1 MLYGSEKNYIESV
14 NNTMTTA
21 TVSTTVKQNNPVYT
35 MMVAIGICHLINDTM
50 QSVIPAMFPLLERDL
65 GLTFTQLGLISFVL
79 NMFASIL
86 QPVVGFVTD
95 KKQMPFALPIGM
107 ISSFVGLTLLI
118 FSNSYWMILVSV
130 LFLGFGSA
138 VFHPEGSRVTFM
150 AAGTKRGLSQSIYQV
165 GGNSGQALAPLI
177 SAFIILPFGMKGVS
191 IILVLTTIGIVI
203 LLKIAL
209 WYKKQLEEEKLS
221 KVKKTLVSSL
231 PPLTKKQVGTALTL
245 LFIIIFARA
254 FYTTNITSFYV
265 FYLIDHYGLTITKGQ
280 VLIFLF
286 MACGVVGTFFGGPLS
301 DRIGRKNVIVLS
313 VLAPMPF
320 CLVLPYVPLWIVP
333 VLLVVIGTLI
343 MISFSVTVV
352 YAQELVPSKIGTMA
366 GLMTGFSFGMG
377 AIGAIFTGMLIDT
390 YGIQFTM
397 IAVSILPILLF
408 VAMFL
413 PKDKAAQA

>member
-1 MLYGSEKNYIESV
+1 
-14 NNTMTTA
+14 MTTA
-21 TVSTTVKQNNPVYT
+21 TANTAIKQNNPVYT
-35 MMVAIGICHLINDTM
+35 MMVAIGVCHLINDTM
-50 QSVIPAMFPLLERDL
+50 QSVVPAMFPLLERDL

-79 NMFASIL
+79 NMFASVL

-107 ISSFVGLTLLI
+107 VSSFVGLTLLI
-118 FSNSYWMILVSV
+118 LSGSYWMILVSV

-138 VFHPEGSRVTFM
+138 VFHPEGSRVSFM

-191 IILVLTTIGIVI
+191 IILVLTAIGIVI
-203 LLKIAL
+203 LTKIAF
-209 WYKKQLEEEKLS
+209 WYKKQLEAEKLS
-221 KVKKTLVSSL
+221 KVKKVLVSSL
-231 PPLTKKQVGTALTL
+231 PPLTKKQIGTALTL
-245 LFIIIFARA
+245 LFIIIFARS

-301 DRIGRKNVIVLS
+301 DRIGRKNVILLS
-313 VLAPMPF
+313 VVAPMPF
-320 CLVLPYVPLWIVP
+320 CLVLPYVSLWLIP
-333 VLLVVIGTLI
+333 ILLIIIGTLI

-377 AIGAIFTGMLIDT
+377 AIGAIFTGMLMDT
-390 YGIQFTM
+390 YGIEFTM

-408 VAMFL
+408 VALFL
-413 PKDKAAQA
+413 PKDHTAKA